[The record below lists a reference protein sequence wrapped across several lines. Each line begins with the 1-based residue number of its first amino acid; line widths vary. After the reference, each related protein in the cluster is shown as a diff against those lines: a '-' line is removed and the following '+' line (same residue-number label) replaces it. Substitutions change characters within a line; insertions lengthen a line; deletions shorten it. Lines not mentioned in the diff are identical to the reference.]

1 VTVEGLAGA
10 LPEREKET
18 IKGVKMFRRRGKT
31 AAFTDALDGI
41 TPLAEEV
48 AQDEKLRRRLGTA
61 LAHGLAATREARL
74 RGRARQLAANGAMLA
89 HLGEMVSQ
97 LEAAKQR
104 RNRKR
109 RNRKLMRSLVLAVP
123 VAAVAVPQSRSWLK
137 ERLGGAK
144 QATGKFGG
152 VVSAPAVGGRM
163 RIEEEITLDVPV
175 GTAYNQWTQFEEFP
189 QFMEGVEE
197 VRQLDD
203 KTLHWVASVGGNRA
217 EWDARIIEQVP
228 DQRIVWESI
237 EGKQT
242 RGSVEFTPQGASR
255 STMRITMEY
264 APEGVMQK
272 IGSAAGLDARRV
284 RGDLDRFKQLIESRG
299 TEDGAWRGE
308 IQRGEIKEETKTEAK
323 TKVNTKAEAK
333 TKV

>member
-1 VTVEGLAGA
+1 
-10 LPEREKET
+10 
-18 IKGVKMFRRRGKT
+18 MFRRRGK
-31 AAFTDALDGI
+31 AAAVTDALDGI

-48 AQDEKLRRRLGTA
+48 VQDEKLRRRLGTA
-61 LAHGLAATREARL
+61 LAHGVAATREARL
-74 RGRARQLAANGAMLA
+74 QGRARRLASNGVMLA

-97 LEAAKQR
+97 LDAAKQR
-104 RNRKR
+104 RSRKR

-144 QATGKFGG
+144 EATGKFAAA
-152 VVSAPAVGGRM
+152 VSPASVGGRTK
-163 RIEEEITLDVPV
+163 IEEEIKLDVPV
-175 GTAYNQWTQFEEFP
+175 TTAYNQWTQFEEFP

-203 KTLHWVASVGGNRA
+203 KTLQWVASIGGDRA

-237 EGKQT
+237 DGKQT
-242 RGSVEFTPQGASR
+242 RGRVEFSPQGSSHSAVQL
-255 STMRITMEY
+255 TMEY
-264 APEGVMQK
+264 TPEGLMQK
-272 IGSAAGLDARRV
+272 VGSAAGLDARRV
-284 RGDLDRFKQLIESRG
+284 RGDLDRFKQLIESLG

-308 IQRGEIKEETKTEAK
+308 IQEETKVQEK
-323 TKVNTKAEAK
+323 TKA
-333 TKV
+333 